1 LAIRVDSLEY
11 KSSFDA
17 RSKEYLQSLNILLGA
32 IKITKSD
39 KRFHGILELVLALG
53 NYLNGSTNLG
63 QTHGFKL
70 QSLAKIADVRSP
82 KNPSL
87 TLLNYLADTLAMHY
101 KEYYACL
108 KEFGPVHEAARE
120 SSSEVGKLVINLSN
134 GIAPIL
140 KQLESATCD
149 KVYSQCLSTWA
160 TQASKLIEELKSK
173 NTSVQEGLKDVLNL
187 YGEPTSTKSD
197 DFFGLLS
204 GFAASIEHAY
214 VTNEKRREAAI
225 KEAKKAANPLVK
237 AKSVKPH
244 PEEVA
249 GSTNA
254 KGEFD
259 RLLANMK
266 GTGEAFSRKGNVA
279 AVSKV

>member
-1 LAIRVDSLEY
+1 MI
-11 KSSFDA
+11 
-17 RSKEYLQSLNILLGA
+17 
-32 IKITKSD
+32 
-39 KRFHGILELVLALG
+39 
-53 NYLNGSTNLG
+53 
-63 QTHGFKL
+63 
-70 QSLAKIADVRSP
+70 
-82 KNPSL
+82 
-87 TLLNYLADTLAMHY
+87 
-101 KEYYACL
+101 
-108 KEFGPVHEAARE
+108 
-120 SSSEVGKLVINLSN
+120 
-134 GIAPIL
+134 
-140 KQLESATCD
+140 
-149 KVYSQCLSTWA
+149 
-160 TQASKLIEELKSK
+160 
-173 NTSVQEGLKDVLNL
+173 
-187 YGEPTSTKSD
+187 
-197 DFFGLLS
+197 FFGLLS

-266 GTGEAFSRKGNVA
+266 GTGEAFSRKGTVG